1 MSTKDSIEQLNSLTP
16 IQREVALK
24 ILKDTLEKNKSTT
37 LNEMLE
43 TDYDE
48 IPVDIDTFLTDP
60 RYLGKFTNNG
70 KNLTYRKW
78 PEALREWFPNP
89 LAPSPYVEI
98 ALTGAIGLGK
108 STNFDYAA
116 TYFLYKLMCL
126 KDPNSYYGQPG
137 ATLWFCF
144 FNNTLNSANSA
155 AYAKFQAMLQSS
167 PWFMERGSLS
177 GVKNVEYIPNKNIR
191 FMIGSTLQ
199 HTLGINIIFACLH
212 GDTEILTENG
222 FKKIAELENQKFRFV
237 SIDNNGNKVLSEEA
251 FVIETKKINEL
262 VKIVLSNNE
271 TIKCTKDHRLML
283 ENMKYKE
290 ANLLN
295 VNDKLFGG
303 LKINK
308 IEEIQLE
315 KPIPVYDVI
324 NCKPYHNF
332 IIKANDSFVVS
343 HNCMDELNFAK
354 GKNISM
360 EQSKIFEMY
369 SIILERISSRFLVN
383 GRSAGMMFLASSKQS
398 QYDFLENYINKKEE
412 ENKRKPKDKRT
423 FYKFDYPQWEVHPA
437 SKYPSGKT
445 FKIACQ
451 NPMLPNKII
460 EAEEDT
466 PEKIKEL
473 EINGYKIINVPIE
486 LYDPAKMSLDTF
498 LMNTAGIA
506 STLSS
511 KYLHPSLYVDNEYE
525 HIERPFEKEV
535 LEIGLKDK
543 LRIIDFFN
551 PKALG
556 DSVIHKKLYM
566 HIDTSLTGDRTGI
579 SCIAISGYK
588 HQKKYSDTGEEYDMN
603 ELVYRQLFTIG
614 IQAPKGDQISFQK
627 TREFIYYLK
636 RQLGWNLQMVSTDGF
651 QSADLRQSLIL
662 AGIPTCYIS
671 LDKTPDGYETFK
683 IALQEQ
689 RAILILHE
697 YQPLLFA
704 EFQNV
709 ERNNMSGKI
718 DHTVDGCFTEDTK
731 IRLVDG
737 RILTIKE
744 LLLEQQYKDNYVYT
758 FNEEKKIIEPKRI
771 RKVFQTKITKDLVKV
786 TLDNGETITCTPNHR
801 FMLRDGSYEE
811 IQNIKPGTSLMSLE
825 YKDYKV
831 MNIEKINNKIYP
843 VFDLEIEDNHNF
855 ALDAGVFVH
864 NSKDLLDSLVGSIY
878 SASKNIKPEEI
889 YSLEN
894 YDVLLQANTDET
906 RYSANPINNL
916 FFKPPEETVKTYA
929 EKQNEKMDLEVQTI
943 KKLRAEMTREENM
956 NITDAQLLEM
966 LSNSTLDDDMLI
978 F

>member
-108 STNFDYAA
+108 STNFDYAG

-199 HTLGINIIFACLH
+199 HTLGINIIFA
-212 GDTEILTENG
+212 
-222 FKKIAELENQKFRFV
+222 A
-237 SIDNNGNKVLSEEA
+237 
-251 FVIETKKINEL
+251 
-262 VKIVLSNNE
+262 
-271 TIKCTKDHRLML
+271 
-283 ENMKYKE
+283 
-290 ANLLN
+290 
-295 VNDKLFGG
+295 
-303 LKINK
+303 
-308 IEEIQLE
+308 
-315 KPIPVYDVI
+315 
-324 NCKPYHNF
+324 
-332 IIKANDSFVVS
+332 
-343 HNCMDELNFAK
+343 MDEINFAK

-398 QYDFLENYINKKEE
+398 QYDFLENYINKKDE

-718 DHTVDGCFTEDTK
+718 DHTVDGCFTEDTR

-737 RILTIKE
+737 RTLSIKE
-744 LLLEQQYKDNYVYT
+744 LLLEQKKKDNYVYT

-825 YKDYKV
+825 YKDYKITS
-831 MNIEKINNKIYP
+831 IEKMNDKIYS

-906 RYSANPINNL
+906 RISANPINNL

>member
-199 HTLGINIIFACLH
+199 HTLGINIIFA
-212 GDTEILTENG
+212 
-222 FKKIAELENQKFRFV
+222 A
-237 SIDNNGNKVLSEEA
+237 
-251 FVIETKKINEL
+251 
-262 VKIVLSNNE
+262 
-271 TIKCTKDHRLML
+271 
-283 ENMKYKE
+283 
-290 ANLLN
+290 
-295 VNDKLFGG
+295 
-303 LKINK
+303 
-308 IEEIQLE
+308 
-315 KPIPVYDVI
+315 
-324 NCKPYHNF
+324 
-332 IIKANDSFVVS
+332 
-343 HNCMDELNFAK
+343 MDEINFAK

-398 QYDFLENYINKKEE
+398 QYDFLENYINKKDE

-709 ERNNMSGKI
+709 ERNNLSGKI

-771 RKVFQTKITKDLVKV
+771 RKVFQTKITKNLVKV
-786 TLDNGETITCTPNHR
+786 TLDNGETITCTPNHK

-894 YDVLLQANTDET
+894 YDVLLQANTEET